1 MSDIAAYLVDKRC
14 DWSVFMRCFRQVN
27 GRNFEFHNC
36 DANPNS
42 YIALFPNFA
51 EQVPISS
58 GYSMRFQFCVN
69 VFNGMRANP
78 SRRLM
83 PAEYFMFLE
92 THWGGCGCYAQTD
105 GRASVSGALAATI
118 GFR

>member
-1 MSDIAAYLVDKRC
+1 MA
-14 DWSVFMRCFRQVN
+14 FT
-27 GRNFEFHNC
+27 NC
-36 DANPNS
+36 DSNPNS

-51 EQVPISS
+51 KRTPTRYLSRLR
-58 GYSMRFQFCVN
+58 YQFCVN
-69 VFNGMRANP
+69 LFNSLTAHP
-78 SRRLM
+78 SGRVM

-105 GRASVSGALAATI
+105 SRRVSVSGTMSAAI